1 MLIKKNRLHS
11 YIAVFSLILLFGI
24 IGYDGVHR
32 REFRESYGALFIDEQ
47 EEIIRSDITI
57 DELEELEYQWGKL
70 LGMGDLEKL
79 ATIER
84 LKRTIVND

>member
-11 YIAVFSLILLFGI
+11 YIAVFSLILLLGT
-24 IGYDGVHR
+24 IGYDVVNR
-32 REFRESYGALFIDEQ
+32 REFREGYSALFIDEQ

-57 DELEELEYQWGKL
+57 DELEDLEYQWGKL
-70 LGMGDLEKL
+70 IGMGDLEKL

-84 LKRTIVND
+84 IKRTIEND